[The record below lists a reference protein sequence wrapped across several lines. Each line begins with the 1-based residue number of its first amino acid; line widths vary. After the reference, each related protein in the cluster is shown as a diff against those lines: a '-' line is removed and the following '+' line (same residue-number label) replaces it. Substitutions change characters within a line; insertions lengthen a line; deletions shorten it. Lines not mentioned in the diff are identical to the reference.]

1 MKPRLF
7 AREMSDPRACHRR
20 VARFAA
26 QMKSLSWGVHP
37 RSTTFSWEPIQVTGS
52 IHSQK
57 QPELHKLGRYQLLG
71 THCKPLQ
78 TLAGVCA

>member
-37 RSTTFSWEPIQVTGS
+37 RFRRV
-52 IHSQK
+52 
-57 QPELHKLGRYQLLG
+57 L
-71 THCKPLQ
+71 
-78 TLAGVCA
+78 